1 MDIFENLE
9 NLNVSEE
16 CFNNII
22 ALIEEEVKKYKS
34 GLSDATIDSM
44 LAKRKEAMDKA
55 KNAYDPNEPNRAERR
70 RKWVDKTIKRSEAKR
85 AHQAA
90 FVKKLQANPEGES
103 DGLFTKGRKN
113 KELIAGAKDTLKR
126 LQRTVPYQRECA
138 KDDKKMDFRYKTKK
152 RR

>member
-44 LAKRKEAMDKA
+44 LAKRKEEVLAAIEKKDK
-55 KNAYDPNEPNRAERR
+55 
-70 RKWVDKTIKRSEAKR
+70 
-85 AHQAA
+85 
-90 FVKKLQANPEGES
+90 
-103 DGLFTKGRKN
+103 
-113 KELIAGAKDTLKR
+113 
-126 LQRTVPYQRECA
+126 
-138 KDDKKMDFRYKTKK
+138 
-152 RR
+152 